1 MADMQITI
9 PPDGPGIAAPGTVRL
24 RPEARQI
31 GPDSRTVLYLL
42 QIAEQGKE
50 AATLNVRSAMQLPEL
65 ARVGRGLRR
74 LVRAEEPFAGLAM
87 GWQVTL
93 RGEPTAAGCSLTFT
107 IEERGATADY
117 PVFATGTVI
126 EAFVDALEAEVTAL
140 P

>member
-1 MADMQITI
+1 MQVTI
-9 PPDGPGIAAPGTVRL
+9 PPDGPGIAAPATVRL

-31 GPDSRTVLYLL
+31 GPDTRTVLYLL
-42 QIAEQGKE
+42 QIEKRGRGTADLK
-50 AATLNVRSAMQLPEL
+50 VRSAMPFPEL

-74 LVRAEEPFAGLAM
+74 LVRAEEPFAGLAL

-93 RGEPTAAGCSLTFT
+93 RGEPTAAGCTLTFT
-107 IEERGATADY
+107 IEDKGATADY